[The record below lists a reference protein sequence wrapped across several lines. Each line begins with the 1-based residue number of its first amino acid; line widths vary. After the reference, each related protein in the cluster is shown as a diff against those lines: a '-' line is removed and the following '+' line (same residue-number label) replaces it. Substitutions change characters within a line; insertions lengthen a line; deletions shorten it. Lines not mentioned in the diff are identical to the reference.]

1 MVTKSKKANSS
12 KKRKVKVLSLTK
24 ETVKDLSGGERKRV
38 KGGAI
43 ATLNSCQGIKS
54 GIEIGTTGVNSL
66 SAGHTYFN
74 VSAGNSTIGF

>member
-1 MVTKSKKANSS
+1 MVTKSRKANSS

-43 ATLNSCQGIKS
+43 ATLNSCQAVKS
-54 GIEIGTTGVNSL
+54 AIGTLSTGGNTL